1 MLRLAEARLKE
12 DVGMANEPDANPD
25 ANSDAKSDLESK
37 SKSTRWRLT
46 RRNFAAAGAVL
57 AAGMLTR
64 MNRAMA
70 DRGHDHGHGHGGDG
84 GGSGGGNGGG
94 GGVRCF
100 LAGTRIQT
108 PSGEVDVASLR
119 IGDLVMTNSG
129 TAQPIQRIET
139 TVFPRLAKNDWPRD
153 VLPVRVTRG
162 ALAANTP
169 HRDLYL
175 SIGHGLLLDGVLIP
189 VGDLVNAKTIAVVE
203 PSLDR
208 LEYFQL
214 ELPEHSIVLAEGV
227 LCESLLGAD
236 IPYVQRLSTFQ
247 GPGSQLK
254 SRLRSAVSPLVDV
267 RNRVDTIRD
276 RLEDRAYLLD
286 AA

>member
-1 MLRLAEARLKE
+1 
-12 DVGMANEPDANPD
+12 MANEPE
-25 ANSDAKSDLESK
+25 ANSDPKSDLESK
-37 SKSTRWRLT
+37 SKCNGWRLT

-57 AAGMLTR
+57 ASGMLTR
-64 MNRAMA
+64 ISKAMA
-70 DRGHDHGHGHGGDG
+70 DRDNNHGHN
-84 GGSGGGNGGG
+84 GGGNGNGNGGGTGGGG

-108 PSGEVDVASLR
+108 PSGEADVASLR

-129 TAQPIQRIET
+129 AAKPIQRIET
-139 TVFPRLAKNDWPRD
+139 TVFLRLAKSHWPRD
-153 VLPVRVTRG
+153 VLPVRVKRG
-162 ALAANTP
+162 ALSANTP

-175 SIGHGLLLDGVLIP
+175 SIGHGLLFDGVLIP
-189 VGDLVNAKTIAVVE
+189 VGDLVNSKTIAVVG

-208 LEYFQL
+208 LEYYQL

-236 IPYVQRLSTFQ
+236 VPYVQRLSTFQ